1 MIEAQL
7 KNAVLLEMNRLL
19 ATAAFVNANRSAA
32 LLRFLVNETLEDRA
46 SRLKEYVLGV
56 EALGRPA
63 AFDPRTDPIARVEA
77 SRLRTKLESCY
88 SERASGA
95 TLRIVLPRGTYVPEF
110 QPIEEPP
117 QAPPKQGRGTAL
129 LAGIALAAFLLGI
142 GVAAWWNASGQ
153 RQETLRFSLVPP
165 ANSLLQ
171 SLAASPDGKRIVVAA
186 SLHGTS
192 HLYLRSLMSSFEP
205 AILSGTEGA
214 AYPFWSFD
222 SSEIGFF
229 AQGKLKVLKLD
240 SGEPRVLADAPLGR
254 GGAWSKRGDIVFAPG
269 ALGPLLRIPST
280 GGKPVPFSELDTSAG
295 EVSHIWPAMLPD
307 GVRLVFLAENRNA
320 GLNSIISVDLSRPGW
335 RTTVL
340 PAYSSVAVS
349 PAQDGRLNIFFLRD
363 GSLVEQPLASD
374 SLKPVG
380 ATALVAPKIDFEPLA
395 RYAFLTSSRGALLA
409 FVPGSP
415 FRYQLA
421 WANRSGGE
429 ETPFLEPSDYYPL
442 KLSTDDS
449 ELVTNETDG
458 RTGNMAVSKVN
469 LTRSA
474 VSHLTSSSVDFFP
487 IWSPDSA
494 QVAFARSDGTA
505 EKGMRLSVMPAN
517 GGSPQVLSDI
527 TGPVFPSDWS
537 SDGKLIAYTGF
548 SPTPQIHV
556 GRISGK
562 TFEEVWSYKV
572 PYRST
577 GGAVFFPNSFHQP
590 PQWIAYTSDESG
602 RNEVYVQSFPDGKT
616 KLQLSA
622 LGGNSPTWRHDG
634 KELFYINADDDLMAL
649 TVFKNGSEFGKPE
662 RLFHMPAPLS
672 TNPPYG
678 LNYAATKEGQRFL
691 VRHLD
696 ASFAASSISVITDA
710 VSRGR

>member
-1 MIEAQL
+1 MIEAQS
-7 KNAVLLEMNRLL
+7 KDAVLLEMKRLL
-19 ATAAFVNANRSAA
+19 ATPAFLNANRSAA
-32 LLRFLVNETLEDRA
+32 LLRFLVTETLEDRA

-63 AFDPRTDPIARVEA
+63 TFDPRTDPIARVEA

-88 SERASGA
+88 SERASVA
-95 TLRIVLPRGTYVPEF
+95 TIRIVLPRGTYVPEF
-110 QPIEEPP
+110 QPIGEPP
-117 QAPPKQGRGTAL
+117 LAPPKKRRGAAL
-129 LAGIALAAFLLGI
+129 FAGTALAAFLLGI
-142 GVAAWWNASGQ
+142 AVAALWNVSST
-153 RQETLRFSLVPP
+153 RQDTLRLSIVPP

-171 SLAASPDGKRIVVAA
+171 SIAASPDGKRIVMAA

-192 HLYLRSLMSSFEP
+192 HLYLRSLISSFEP
-205 AILSGTEGA
+205 EILSGTEGA

-222 SSEIGFF
+222 SSALGFF
-229 AQGKLKVLKLD
+229 AEGKLKVLKLD
-240 SGEPRVLADAPLGR
+240 SGEPRILADAPLGR

-269 ALGPLLRIPST
+269 ALGPLFRIPST
-280 GGKPVPFSELDTSAG
+280 GGTPVPFSELDTAAG

-307 GVRLVFLAENRNA
+307 GMRIVFLAENRNA
-320 GLNSIISVDLSRPGW
+320 GLNSIMSVDLARPTL
-335 RTTVL
+335 RTSVL

-349 PAQDGRLNIFFLRD
+349 LAQDGRLDIFFLRD

-380 ATALVAPKIDFEPLA
+380 ETRLVAPKIDFEPLA
-395 RYAFLTSSRGALLA
+395 RYAFLTSSRGSLLA

-442 KLSTDDS
+442 KLSPDDA
-449 ELVTNETDG
+449 ELITNETDG
-458 RTGNMAVSKVN
+458 RTGNMTVSKVN
-469 LTRSA
+469 LARGA
-474 VSHLTSSSVDFFP
+474 VSHLTSGSVDFFP
-487 IWSPDSA
+487 IWSPDST

-505 EKGMRLSVMPAN
+505 EKGMRLSVIPAT
-517 GGSPQVLSDI
+517 GGSPLIVSDI
-527 TGPVFPSDWS
+527 RGPVFPSDWS

-548 SPTPQIHV
+548 SPNPQIHV

-562 TFEEVWSYKV
+562 TFEEVWFYKV
-572 PYRST
+572 PRHST
-577 GGAVFFPNSFHQP
+577 GGAVFFPNTFHQP
-590 PQWIAYTSDESG
+590 PLWIAYTSDESG

-622 LGGNSPTWRHDG
+622 LGGNSPSWRPDG

-649 TVFKNGSEFGKPE
+649 AVFKNGSEFGKPQ

-672 TNPPYG
+672 TVPPYG
-678 LNYAATKEGQRFL
+678 LNYAATKGGQRFL

-696 ASFAASSISVITDA
+696 ASFAASSISVITES